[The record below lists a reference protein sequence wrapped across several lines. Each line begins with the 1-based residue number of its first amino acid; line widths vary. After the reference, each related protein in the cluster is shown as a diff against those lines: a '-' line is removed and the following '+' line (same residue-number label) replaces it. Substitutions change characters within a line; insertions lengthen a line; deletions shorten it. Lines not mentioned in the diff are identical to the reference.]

1 MWYVVLILVILI
13 LILER
18 FINDDLIE
26 KNIKEE
32 IDYSEK
38 YIKKDYLL
46 TQTELKFYKI
56 LKSIADELNLIIC
69 PQVPLYQV
77 VRNIEYKDFS
87 RISNKT
93 IDFLITEQN
102 LKIRICVELD
112 DYTHKQQKRIKRD
125 NFVNELLEKT
135 GVKILRIPVQSY
147 YEKDDLRNKIK
158 ELLG

>member
-1 MWYVVLILVILI
+1 MWYVVLLLVILI
-13 LILER
+13 VILER

-26 KNIKEE
+26 KNKKEE

-135 GVKILRIPVQSY
+135 WVKILRIPVQSY

>member
-26 KNIKEE
+26 KNKKEE

-56 LKSIADELNLIIC
+56 LKSITDELNLIIC

-77 VRNIEYKDFS
+77 VRNVEYKDFS

-125 NFVNELLEKT
+125 NFVNEL
-135 GVKILRIPVQSY
+135 
-147 YEKDDLRNKIK
+147 
-158 ELLG
+158 